1 MNKKK
6 RSPGLVALDIVIG
19 ILCLALVGA
28 AGFALDMWQE
38 SFGWEYDEDSFYYR
52 LSDGDYGAMVEMY
65 HYNEA
70 NNVKPDKSLRQ
81 YYAVAEYFEA
91 ASWYKVYSQS
101 GDMHRAAGYEEAMA
115 RAEKEMGAL
124 YMVAGDICRQ
134 LNIAE

>member
-6 RSPGLVALDIVIG
+6 RSPGIVALDIVIG

-38 SFGWEYDEDSFYYR
+38 SFYYR